1 MKELE
6 TKVPQPPAPAD
17 KPAAELVKVIVDDD
31 VPEIRVNLNWCK
43 GCGICIQ
50 MCPRDVYVP
59 DRDGKPIIAEPEI
72 CIWCE
77 RCEIYCPDFAISLLG
92 RRSW

>member
-1 MKELE
+1 MKEPE
-6 TKVPQPPAPAD
+6 TAVSPGTPE
-17 KPAAELVKVIVDDD
+17 PAAGPKVIWDDD
-31 VPEIRVNLNWCK
+31 VPDIRINRNWCK

-50 MCPRDVYVP
+50 MCPMDVYKA
-59 DRDGKPIIAEPEI
+59 DRDGKPVIAQPDI